1 MTKIMIK
8 KSLRAY
14 ITAGQLIFFVLLH
27 GKAIRLALFQALEHM
42 NYSISKII
50 PYVRRYVLLG
60 IYDVLDGERV
70 PYQKKE
76 DTVVAKAEVYGNLS
90 TFSISAEEQEMGT
103 ELKVTMLQSCVGLS
117 EQGKER
123 AMTAVMDRIVQ
134 YLENE
139 LLMNNRA
146 AIIMPQEDKYG

>member
-1 MTKIMIK
+1 
-8 KSLRAY
+8 
-14 ITAGQLIFFVLLH
+14 
-27 GKAIRLALFQALEHM
+27 M

-60 IYDVLDGERV
+60 IYDVLDGEGV

-76 DTVVAKAEVYGNLS
+76 DTVVAKAEAYGNLS

-146 AIIMPQEDKYG
+146 AIIMPQKEDKYG

>member
-1 MTKIMIK
+1 
-8 KSLRAY
+8 
-14 ITAGQLIFFVLLH
+14 
-27 GKAIRLALFQALEHM
+27 M

-76 DTVVAKAEVYGNLS
+76 DTVVAKSGVYGNLS

>member
-1 MTKIMIK
+1 
-8 KSLRAY
+8 
-14 ITAGQLIFFVLLH
+14 
-27 GKAIRLALFQALEHM
+27 M

-60 IYDVLDGERV
+60 IYDVLDGEGV

-139 LLMNNRA
+139 LLIHSSVVQITSDCWSLRLTIHRGRPTQAHSIVRKEGNKR
-146 AIIMPQEDKYG
+146 

>member
-1 MTKIMIK
+1 
-8 KSLRAY
+8 
-14 ITAGQLIFFVLLH
+14 
-27 GKAIRLALFQALEHM
+27 M

-60 IYDVLDGERV
+60 IYDVLDGEGV

-76 DTVVAKAEVYGNLS
+76 NTVVAKAEVYGNLS

-139 LLMNNRA
+139 LLIHSSVVQITSDCWSLRLTIHRGRPTQAHSIVRKEGNKR
-146 AIIMPQEDKYG
+146 

>member
-1 MTKIMIK
+1 
-8 KSLRAY
+8 
-14 ITAGQLIFFVLLH
+14 
-27 GKAIRLALFQALEHM
+27 M

-123 AMTAVMDRIVQ
+123 AMTAGIVQ

>member
-1 MTKIMIK
+1 
-8 KSLRAY
+8 
-14 ITAGQLIFFVLLH
+14 
-27 GKAIRLALFQALEHM
+27 M

-103 ELKVTMLQSCVGLS
+103 ELKVTMLQSCES
-117 EQGKER
+117 YNIWK
-123 AMTAVMDRIVQ
+123 TSF
-134 YLENE
+134 
-139 LLMNNRA
+139 
-146 AIIMPQEDKYG
+146 

>member
-1 MTKIMIK
+1 
-8 KSLRAY
+8 
-14 ITAGQLIFFVLLH
+14 
-27 GKAIRLALFQALEHM
+27 M

-76 DTVVAKAEVYGNLS
+76 DTVVAKAEVYGTLS

-139 LLMNNRA
+139 LLIHSSVVQITSDCWSLRLTIHRGRPTQAHSIVRKEGNKR
-146 AIIMPQEDKYG
+146 

>member
-1 MTKIMIK
+1 
-8 KSLRAY
+8 
-14 ITAGQLIFFVLLH
+14 
-27 GKAIRLALFQALEHM
+27 M

-103 ELKVTMLQSCVGLS
+103 ELKVTMHRCDGSNRTIS
-117 EQGKER
+117 GKR
-123 AMTAVMDRIVQ
+123 AFD
-134 YLENE
+134 E
-139 LLMNNRA
+139 
-146 AIIMPQEDKYG
+146 

>member
-1 MTKIMIK
+1 
-8 KSLRAY
+8 
-14 ITAGQLIFFVLLH
+14 
-27 GKAIRLALFQALEHM
+27 M

-76 DTVVAKAEVYGNLS
+76 DTVMAKAEVYGNLS

-139 LLMNNRA
+139 LLIHSSVVQITSDCWSLRLTIHRGRPTQAHSIVRKEGNKR
-146 AIIMPQEDKYG
+146 

>member
-1 MTKIMIK
+1 
-8 KSLRAY
+8 
-14 ITAGQLIFFVLLH
+14 
-27 GKAIRLALFQALEHM
+27 M

-117 EQGKER
+117 EQGKR
-123 AMTAVMDRIVQ
+123 AGHDRCDGS
-134 YLENE
+134 
-139 LLMNNRA
+139 NRTISGKRA
-146 AIIMPQEDKYG
+146 FDE

>member
-1 MTKIMIK
+1 
-8 KSLRAY
+8 
-14 ITAGQLIFFVLLH
+14 
-27 GKAIRLALFQALEHM
+27 M

-139 LLMNNRA
+139 LLIHSSVVQITSDCWSLRLTIHRGRPTQAHSIVRKEGNKR
-146 AIIMPQEDKYG
+146 

>member
-1 MTKIMIK
+1 
-8 KSLRAY
+8 
-14 ITAGQLIFFVLLH
+14 
-27 GKAIRLALFQALEHM
+27 M

-60 IYDVLDGERV
+60 IYDVLDGEGV

-76 DTVVAKAEVYGNLS
+76 DTVVVKAEVYGNLS

-139 LLMNNRA
+139 LLIHSSVVQITSDCWSLRLTIHRGRPTQAHSIVRKEGNKR
-146 AIIMPQEDKYG
+146 

>member
-1 MTKIMIK
+1 
-8 KSLRAY
+8 
-14 ITAGQLIFFVLLH
+14 
-27 GKAIRLALFQALEHM
+27 M

-139 LLMNNRA
+139 LLIHSSVVQITSDCWSLRLTIHRGRPTQAHSIFRKEGNKR
-146 AIIMPQEDKYG
+146 

>member
-1 MTKIMIK
+1 
-8 KSLRAY
+8 
-14 ITAGQLIFFVLLH
+14 
-27 GKAIRLALFQALEHM
+27 M

-76 DTVVAKAEVYGNLS
+76 DTVVAKAEAYGNPS

-139 LLMNNRA
+139 LLIHSSVVQITSDCWSLRLTIHRGRPTQAHSIVRKEGNKR
-146 AIIMPQEDKYG
+146 

>member
-1 MTKIMIK
+1 
-8 KSLRAY
+8 
-14 ITAGQLIFFVLLH
+14 
-27 GKAIRLALFQALEHM
+27 M

-60 IYDVLDGERV
+60 IYDVLDGEGV

-76 DTVVAKAEVYGNLS
+76 NTVVAKAEVYGNLS

-103 ELKVTMLQSCVGLS
+103 ELKVTLLQSCVGLS

-139 LLMNNRA
+139 LLIHSSVVQITSDCWSLRLTIHRGRPTQAHSIVRKEGNKR
-146 AIIMPQEDKYG
+146 

>member
-1 MTKIMIK
+1 
-8 KSLRAY
+8 
-14 ITAGQLIFFVLLH
+14 
-27 GKAIRLALFQALEHM
+27 M

-123 AMTAVMDRIVQ
+123 AMTALMDRIVQ

-139 LLMNNRA
+139 LLIHSSVVQITSDCWSLRLTIHRGRPTQAHSIVRKEGNKR
-146 AIIMPQEDKYG
+146 

>member
-1 MTKIMIK
+1 
-8 KSLRAY
+8 
-14 ITAGQLIFFVLLH
+14 
-27 GKAIRLALFQALEHM
+27 M

-103 ELKVTMLQSCVGLS
+103 ELKVTLLQSCVGLS

-139 LLMNNRA
+139 LLIHSSVVQITSDCWSLRLTIHRGRPTQAHSIVRKEGNKR
-146 AIIMPQEDKYG
+146 

>member
-1 MTKIMIK
+1 
-8 KSLRAY
+8 
-14 ITAGQLIFFVLLH
+14 
-27 GKAIRLALFQALEHM
+27 M

-76 DTVVAKAEVYGNLS
+76 DTVVAKAEAYGNLS

-139 LLMNNRA
+139 LLIHSSVVQITSDCWSLRLTIHRGRPTQAHSIVRKEGNKR
-146 AIIMPQEDKYG
+146 

>member
-1 MTKIMIK
+1 
-8 KSLRAY
+8 
-14 ITAGQLIFFVLLH
+14 
-27 GKAIRLALFQALEHM
+27 M

-90 TFSISAEEQEMGT
+90 RGARDGDRAEGHH
-103 ELKVTMLQSCVGLS
+103 
-117 EQGKER
+117 
-123 AMTAVMDRIVQ
+123 AAVLRGIV
-134 YLENE
+134 
-139 LLMNNRA
+139 
-146 AIIMPQEDKYG
+146 

>member
-1 MTKIMIK
+1 
-8 KSLRAY
+8 
-14 ITAGQLIFFVLLH
+14 
-27 GKAIRLALFQALEHM
+27 M

-60 IYDVLDGERV
+60 IYDVLDGEGV

-76 DTVVAKAEVYGNLS
+76 NTVVAKAEVYGNLS

-146 AIIMPQEDKYG
+146 AIIGRPPAEEHAAYRYGRWTAWSPTQERERAGTVQ

>member
-1 MTKIMIK
+1 
-8 KSLRAY
+8 
-14 ITAGQLIFFVLLH
+14 
-27 GKAIRLALFQALEHM
+27 M

-90 TFSISAEEQEMGT
+90 APF
-103 ELKVTMLQSCVGLS
+103 LS
-117 EQGKER
+117 LPRSKRWG
-123 AMTAVMDRIVQ
+123 
-134 YLENE
+134 
-139 LLMNNRA
+139 
-146 AIIMPQEDKYG
+146 PS